1 MKKILLIFA
10 LLLPF
15 VVAPVYA
22 QQQIRGKVV
31 DSLTNESL
39 PSAGVGIKGTKI
51 FISTSL
57 DGSFVLKKQNG
68 GSIVLVISF
77 VGYNTKEVTV
87 KSGQSDL
94 GNIKLASNSNL
105 MSEVQI
111 IGSNIAI
118 DRKTPVAVSTVN
130 AEQIEEKGGNQEF
143 PEILNFSPGVQAT
156 KQGGGFGD
164 SRISIRGFSSANVAV
179 MINGVPVND
188 MENGSVYWSNWAG
201 LRDVTSSMQVQ
212 RGLGATKL
220 VVPSLGGTV
229 NVITKSTDAVK
240 GGSVAQTIGNDGY
253 AKTAVYVSTGLNE
266 KGWAFSAQGSR
277 TIGGMYADGLQFAGY
292 NYFFNLSKIVN
303 SKHTL
308 SLTGMGAPQWHNQRS
323 SKQTIATFENAP
335 QGVKYN
341 ADWGLKYGEEY
352 STKKNYYNKPVISLN
367 HYWTID
373 ETSSLS
379 SVLYASQGSGGGTG
393 MLPTNFLTVAPR
405 VGNYA
410 YAPIDFDA
418 VMAANTATSDG
429 SATSYL
435 YSSVNNH
442 SWFGALSTYK
452 KKLTQYINL
461 TGGLDLRYYEGKHYV
476 EIVDLFGGDYATYKW
491 LGINSSSTYRGNIND
506 PFPILKT
513 GDKFEYNY
521 NSNVMWE
528 GVSAQAEYSKDKLTA
543 FVSLA
548 GSNTSYKRIDYFNY
562 TPNDP
567 ARETPYQNFIGYQ
580 AKGGA
585 NYNIDRH
592 HNVFANVG
600 YLEKAPIFTNV
611 FLEYKNF
618 INKDAVNEKLFSYE
632 LGYGYRGSKLSANVN
647 LYRSTYKDRAR
658 AVNQTASDGTV
669 YTFNLSGVDELHQGV
684 ELDFKYR
691 PINILTISG
700 MLSIGDWKYLNDIG
714 PITVNAQT
722 GSTVAPPSIPKV
734 YLNGLKVGNQAQT
747 TAALGIDLQVLPQ
760 LKLGAD
766 YYYYGNYRADF
777 NFYSY
782 TKAGANPWKIPDYGL
797 LNLNATIKFKM
808 ANLASSLFVNVHNVF
823 DTEYIADAYDANGTS
838 TAAGSTVFYGFGRT
852 WTTGLKINF

>member
-1 MKKILLIFA
+1 MKKSLLIFT
-10 LLLPF
+10 LLLQF
-15 VVAPVYA
+15 FAVAGYA
-22 QQQIRGKVV
+22 QQTIRGKVV

-39 PSAGVGIKGTKI
+39 PSAGVGIKGTRN

-57 DGSFVLKKQNG
+57 DGSFVLKKENS
-68 GSIVLVISF
+68 GSVVLVVSF
-77 VGYNTKEVTV
+77 VGYNTKEITV
-87 KSGQSDL
+87 RNNQSDL
-94 GNIKLASNSNL
+94 GNIKLTPNSNL

-143 PEILNFSPGVQAT
+143 PELLNSTPGVQAT

-164 SRISIRGFSSANVAV
+164 SRIAIRGFSGANVAV

-229 NVITKSTDAVK
+229 NVITKSTDAEK
-240 GGSVAQTIGNDGY
+240 GGSVMQTIGNDGY
-253 AKTAVYVSTGLNE
+253 TKTAVYVSTGLSE

-277 TIGGMYADGLQFAGY
+277 TAGNMYAEGLQFTGY
-292 NYFFNLSKIVN
+292 NYFFNLSKVIN
-303 SKHTL
+303 SRHTL
-308 SLTGMGAPQWHNQRS
+308 SLTGMGAPQWHGQRS
-323 SKQTIATFENAP
+323 SKQTIAAFENAP
-335 QGVKYN
+335 QGIKYN
-341 ADWGLKYGEEY
+341 PDWGMKYGQINNV
-352 STKKNYYNKPVISLN
+352 KNNFYNKPVISLN
-367 HYWTID
+367 HYWTIND
-373 ETSSLS
+373 ASSLS
-379 SVLYASQGSGGGTG
+379 TVLYASQGSGGGGSNLGTA
-393 MLPTNFLTVAPR
+393 LTR

-410 YAPIDFDA
+410 YAPYDLDA
-418 VMAANTATSDG
+418 TVASNQASADG
-429 SATSYL
+429 SAASYL
-435 YSSVNNH
+435 YASMNNH
-442 SWFGALSTYK
+442 NWFGAISTYK
-452 KKLTQYINL
+452 RKLTDYINL

-476 EIVDLFGGDYATYKW
+476 EITDVLGADYVTYKW
-491 LGINSSSTYRGNIND
+491 LGINSTSTYRGNIND

-543 FVSLA
+543 FISLA

-585 NYNIDRH
+585 NYNLDNH
-592 HNVFANVG
+592 HNVFANIG

-618 INKDAVNEKLFSYE
+618 INKNAVNEKLFSYE
-632 LGYGYRGSKLSANVN
+632 LGYGYRSSKLTANIN

-658 AVNQTASDGTV
+658 AVNQTVADGTV
-669 YTFNLSGVDELHQGV
+669 YTFNISGVDELHQGV
-684 ELDFKYR
+684 ELDFKYK
-691 PINILTISG
+691 PINILTILG
-700 MLSIGDWKYLNDIG
+700 MVSVGDWKYLDDIG
-714 PITVNAQT
+714 PITVNAQE
-722 GSTVAPPSIPKV
+722 GSNLPAPSISKV
-734 YLNGLKVGNQAQT
+734 YLKGLKVGNQAQT
-747 TAALGIDLQVLPQ
+747 TAALGLDIQVLPE

-766 YYYYGNYRADF
+766 YNYYGNYMADF

-782 TKAGANPWKIPDYGL
+782 TKAGANPWKMPDYGL

-808 ANLASSLFVNVHNVF
+808 ANLKSSLFVNVNNVF
-823 DTEYIADAYDANGTS
+823 DTEYISDAYDANGTS